1 MFALKTVL
9 YNGKREK
16 KINDINIGWKL
27 INDRH
32 AVRYK
37 FWQQVYI
44 LWCLLKG
51 ILMLLRDKTERH
63 ALKGDR
69 KPPWKGQ
76 NNKSTNVCDMNSGV
90 SDVHCVTHLLHP
102 QRRDHA

>member
-1 MFALKTVL
+1 
-9 YNGKREK
+9 
-16 KINDINIGWKL
+16 
-27 INDRH
+27 
-32 AVRYK
+32 
-37 FWQQVYI
+37 
-44 LWCLLKG
+44 
-51 ILMLLRDKTERH
+51 MLLRDKTERH

-102 QRRDHA
+102 QRRDRCIKSSLHKVGVFVDAHETNHGRLFCCFCSNALHTTSHLTLIFNGDKLDI

>member
-1 MFALKTVL
+1 M
-9 YNGKREK
+9 
-16 KINDINIGWKL
+16 
-27 INDRH
+27 
-32 AVRYK
+32 
-37 FWQQVYI
+37 
-44 LWCLLKG
+44 
-51 ILMLLRDKTERH
+51 LMRDKTERH

-102 QRRDHA
+102 QRRDRCVKSSFVLLFLFKRFTHNFPFDTNF

>member
-1 MFALKTVL
+1 
-9 YNGKREK
+9 
-16 KINDINIGWKL
+16 
-27 INDRH
+27 
-32 AVRYK
+32 
-37 FWQQVYI
+37 
-44 LWCLLKG
+44 
-51 ILMLLRDKTERH
+51 MLLRDKTERH

-102 QRRDHA
+102 QRRDRCVKSSLHKVVVLLTHTKQTTDVCFVVFVQTLYTKLPI

>member
-1 MFALKTVL
+1 
-9 YNGKREK
+9 
-16 KINDINIGWKL
+16 
-27 INDRH
+27 
-32 AVRYK
+32 
-37 FWQQVYI
+37 
-44 LWCLLKG
+44 
-51 ILMLLRDKTERH
+51 MLLRDKTERH

-102 QRRDHA
+102 QRRDRLTHTKHAPRTFVLLFLFKRFTHNFPFDTNF

>member
-1 MFALKTVL
+1 
-9 YNGKREK
+9 
-16 KINDINIGWKL
+16 
-27 INDRH
+27 
-32 AVRYK
+32 
-37 FWQQVYI
+37 
-44 LWCLLKG
+44 
-51 ILMLLRDKTERH
+51 MLLRDKTERH

-102 QRRDHA
+102 QRRDRCVKSSLHKVGVLLTHTKQTTDVCFVVFVQTLYTQLPI

>member
-1 MFALKTVL
+1 
-9 YNGKREK
+9 
-16 KINDINIGWKL
+16 
-27 INDRH
+27 
-32 AVRYK
+32 
-37 FWQQVYI
+37 
-44 LWCLLKG
+44 
-51 ILMLLRDKTERH
+51 MLLRDKTERH

-76 NNKSTNVCDMNSGV
+76 NNKSTNLCDMNSGV